1 MELTPRYLGIAGIV
15 VIPALAVAVGSL
27 VPAQAM
33 FFYLSC
39 IITVLVAIHDEL
51 QTQNS

>member
-1 MELTPRYLGIAGIV
+1 MEQSPRYIGVIAVV

-27 VPAQAM
+27 VPEQAM

-39 IITVLVAIHDEL
+39 IVTLLVAIHDKL
-51 QTQNS
+51 SAPHR